1 MEGTG
6 TQNLH
11 QDPVMVEIKNYKKSQ
26 VFWKL
31 NQNLPLSF

>member
-11 QDPVMVEIKNYKKSQ
+11 QDPVMTEIKNYKKSQ
-26 VFWKL
+26 VLKIES
-31 NQNLPLSF
+31 NILP